1 MNIAIVGFGVGGAN
15 ILKSIIDHK
24 NYNDK
29 IKIHIFE
36 KNEELGVGLAYAK
49 DTDYKLL
56 NVHEKY
62 MSLNLD
68 NPNHFK
74 DWLRDNNKDDEKI
87 EGMVPR
93 IVFASY
99 IKDTFGK
106 YMENENV
113 IFHKAKVK
121 DIYKEGSIFR
131 IVSDKGNFN
140 EKFDSVFLSIG
151 QSYYKDSYNLKDYK
165 IISTIL
171 SH

>member
-1 MNIAIVGFGVGGAN
+1 MNIAIVGFGVGGAS
-15 ILKSIIDHK
+15 ILKTIIDHK

-56 NVHEKY
+56 NVHERY

-74 DWLRDNNKDDEKI
+74 DWLKDNNKDDKKI

-99 IKDTFGK
+99 IKDYFGK
-106 YMENENV
+106 YMENENA
-113 IFHKAKVK
+113 IFHQAKVK
-121 DIYKEGSIFR
+121 TYIKKDL
-131 IVSDKGNFN
+131 
-140 EKFDSVFLSIG
+140 FLES
-151 QSYYKDSYNLKDYK
+151 
-165 IISTIL
+165 
-171 SH
+171 